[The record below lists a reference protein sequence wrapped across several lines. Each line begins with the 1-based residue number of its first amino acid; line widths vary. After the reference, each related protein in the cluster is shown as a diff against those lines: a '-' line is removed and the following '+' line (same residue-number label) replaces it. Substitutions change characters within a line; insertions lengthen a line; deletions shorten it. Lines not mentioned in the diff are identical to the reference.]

1 MRSGYPI
8 DHQRIIDACAA
19 NHVVIEL
26 NAHPYRLDID
36 WKWIQYAQNK
46 GVIISINPDA
56 HEKMG
61 YHDMYFGT
69 LAARKGG
76 LLTKNTLN
84 ALNLEEFEG
93 FLSNRRTLK
102 NI

>member
-1 MRSGYPI
+1 M
-8 DHQRIIDACAA
+8 
-19 NHVVIEL
+19 IEL

-36 WKWIQYAQNK
+36 WKWIQYAQSN
-46 GVIISINPDA
+46 GVKISINPDA

-84 ALNLEEFEG
+84 SLNLQEFED
-93 FLSNRRTLK
+93 FLSKRRSLK